1 MKKKKKKE
9 KYSLLKKE
17 LAWINRRGKPFKQEE
32 MLNEEG
38 FATGSTSRKNVSN
51 QILSI
56 FETLIQNKFHFVL
69 QASEGDGI
77 KVTGND
83 NMTRCVMIVRN
94 NAIQAFCLKA
104 NKTEAS
110 YLLDEAQIDIKNVN
124 IRNTTKNDFVYVD
137 FDKFVEPEKIFT
149 FIKNLPPST
158 PCNCGRHNIV
168 KQKIAA

>member
-1 MKKKKKKE
+1 MRPRGDSMKKKKKKE

-94 NAIQAFCLKA
+94 NAIQAFCLK
-104 NKTEAS
+104 
-110 YLLDEAQIDIKNVN
+110 QIRQKQATYWMKHKSILKMS
-124 IRNTTKNDFVYVD
+124 ILGTQQKM
-137 FDKFVEPEKIFT
+137 ILSML
-149 FIKNLPPST
+149 ILINL
-158 PCNCGRHNIV
+158 
-168 KQKIAA
+168 